1 MPRFRDDGDF
11 DVEAFYDAESDRYDG
26 MIEQRII
33 DQQNRRE
40 RRKAKKTSHKCC
52 AALPRRDII
61 EKKGVK
67 GNGEKEFLQ
76 KADRKP
82 ANQTRHEAAD

>member
-1 MPRFRDDGDF
+1 MPRFYDDEDF

-33 DQQNRRE
+33 DKQNRRE
-40 RRKAKKTSHKCC
+40 RRKAKKNAWKCC
-52 AALPRRDII
+52 AALPQRDII

-67 GNGEKEFLQ
+67 GNG
-76 KADRKP
+76 
-82 ANQTRHEAAD
+82 TH